1 MGQYMLYVWLAVL
14 CIGLVIEVIEAGTL
28 VSIWFSVGA
37 VIPLFMSIWRT
48 NSAIYI
54 ASQFVVFG
62 LFTICSLV
70 FIRKIAR
77 NALLKNVTEKTNLD
91 SYIDKK
97 FKIVETNNDLAY
109 IKISGVSYAVY
120 DEDDKLEV
128 GDQVVVKKFMGNK
141 AVVEKL

>member
-62 LFTICSLV
+62 LVTICSLV
-70 FIRKIAR
+70 FVRKIAR
-77 NALLKNVTEKTNLD
+77 NALLKNV
-91 SYIDKK
+91 
-97 FKIVETNNDLAY
+97 NNRGT
-109 IKISGVSYAVY
+109 INGK
-120 DEDDKLEV
+120 
-128 GDQVVVKKFMGNK
+128 N
-141 AVVEKL
+141 

>member
-1 MGQYMLYVWLAVL
+1 M
-14 CIGLVIEVIEAGTL
+14 
-28 VSIWFSVGA
+28 
-37 VIPLFMSIWRT
+37 
-48 NSAIYI
+48 
-54 ASQFVVFG
+54 
-62 LFTICSLV
+62 
-70 FIRKIAR
+70 
-77 NALLKNVTEKTNLD
+77 D